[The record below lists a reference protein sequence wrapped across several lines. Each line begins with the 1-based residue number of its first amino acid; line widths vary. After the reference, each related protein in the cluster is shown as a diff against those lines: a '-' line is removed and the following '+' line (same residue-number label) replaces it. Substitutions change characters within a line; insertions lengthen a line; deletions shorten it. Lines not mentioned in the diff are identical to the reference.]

1 MNRKDKIME
10 VITEKK
16 EDRQLLM
23 LMHLSQLL
31 DLVTGF
37 GGFVVPLIIWL
48 TQRDRIHNLDAQGK
62 QIINFQISLF
72 IYCIICIP
80 LILFFGLG
88 IIGFIVIGLFSV
100 IFPIINAVK
109 ASNGETTNYPLTIQ
123 FLS

>member
-48 TQRDRIHNLDAQGK
+48 TQRDRIHNLDVQGK

>member
-1 MNRKDKIME
+1 ME